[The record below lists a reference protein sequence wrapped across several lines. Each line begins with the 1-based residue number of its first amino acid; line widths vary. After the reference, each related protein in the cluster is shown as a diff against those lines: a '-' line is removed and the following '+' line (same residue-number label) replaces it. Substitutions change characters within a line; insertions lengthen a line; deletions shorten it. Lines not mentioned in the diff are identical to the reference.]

1 MPDYSQLAMMSLLG
15 IAALSVLWAFA
26 YLILIMWEVAKEF
39 DNEHR
44 RRTGG
49 KRPPGAG

>member
-1 MPDYSQLAMMSLLG
+1 MSNYSQWAMMKLVC
-15 IAALSVLWAFA
+15 IAALSVLTGFA

-49 KRPPGAG
+49 R